1 MDSEQQ
7 EAFMILQSKSCGLQ
21 ETFLTAANDLI
32 LTDDSAEYAIEAC
45 EDILR
50 AIKLIKGEGK

>member
-7 EAFMILQSKSCGLQ
+7 EAFAILQTRSCGLE
-21 ETFLTAANDLI
+21 ETFLTAMSDLV
-32 LTDDSAEYAIEAC
+32 LTDEDAEYAIASC